1 MGSPDGCDA
10 EYRAWHKI
18 KVGAVAASKT
28 KTPALAIRLRW
39 RASFRKKL
47 RQLIGKYVRKS
58 ARKRAPLHFLDR
70 PRSQQILTK

>member
-10 EYRAWHKI
+10 EYRAWRKI
-18 KVGAVAASKT
+18 KVGAVTTSNA

-47 RQLIGKYVRKS
+47 RQLVGKCVRKG

-70 PRSQQILTK
+70 PLSRQILTK